1 MSLFREL
8 NVPAAGLQWPS
19 LSTSPGQPPERVL
32 LFESAGGRP
41 LTLASNCPYELWLD
55 GRFVGDG
62 GHRCA
67 PGEALADS
75 WEEAVTATVVQVRLH
90 WIDPQQSS
98 VLYRCLFHDPF
109 LAHWQAGHSWTCSVD
124 DSVRFAAPM
133 SSQLPRQNV
142 VVSPRR
148 AGPALSLEPVAPH
161 LRWKILHSPIQKS
174 RYVAVELRPG
184 RSLHVAG
191 RGGGPFRPE
200 QAENV
205 ARYVRDDRPC
215 DLRCDTYDLGRIA
228 LHRFEVDASGGACVL
243 YYSEVADFE
252 EVASTRYRAKV
263 QLADAVSAG
272 VPAAAPFGT
281 RGCRYVHVLYE
292 PDGGPGPVVRAW
304 RREYPLNWKPV
315 RVESGLAGI
324 VDACRAN
331 LIACV
336 DGGLVDT
343 CWRERAQWTGDLRMS
358 ALALRAL
365 ADNPEV
371 IDLALHQI
379 AQSYN
384 PRTGMV
390 NGAWPILHPHAD
402 FPIPP
407 FHLAF
412 CLAAVEQD
420 PSLQRDPLV
429 RHVVLDSLER
439 WERYY
444 LHDGLL
450 RGMPGW
456 YFTDWDPTDPVTAGR
471 GKPYSGPHAVCNAWW
486 NELCDRVAPGAAV
499 NSSAFDSV
507 FWTGRAYSLTTDRS
521 LDSPHATAAALN
533 SSAGRNHIAEGLRY
547 LEEEIGSERI
557 TERVT
562 AYYAYFVA
570 QALAHHS
577 RGRALAFIQ
586 GFYGPIAQTY
596 GTIYEKASGGA
607 SLAHGWSV
615 AVASFCITSTD
626 DKKAVPNGS

>member
-8 NVPAAGLQWPS
+8 NIAAAAWQWPL
-19 LSTSPGQPPERVL
+19 LSPSPGRSPERIL
-32 LFESAGGRP
+32 AFESAGGLP

-62 GHRCA
+62 GHRCV
-67 PGEALADS
+67 PGEALADR
-75 WEEAVTATVVQVRLH
+75 WDEAATAAVVQVRLH

-98 VLYRCLFHDPF
+98 VLYRCLFDDPF
-109 LAHWQAGHSWTCSVD
+109 LAHLEPGSSWTCWAD
-124 DSVRFAAPM
+124 DSIRFAALM
-133 SSQLPRQNV
+133 SPQLPRQNI

-148 AGPALSLEPVAPH
+148 TGPALSLQPIASQ
-161 LRWKILHSPIQKS
+161 RTWKILHPPIQKS
-174 RYVAVELRPG
+174 RYVPVELRSV
-184 RSLHVAG
+184 RSLHLG
-191 RGGGPFRPE
+191 SQGGGPFQPE

-215 DLRCDTYDLGRIA
+215 ALRCDTYDLGRIA
-228 LHRFEVDASGGACVL
+228 LHRFEVDAGGGPCVL

-252 EVASTRYRAKV
+252 KVGSTRYRAKV
-263 QLADAVSAG
+263 QLADVVSAG
-272 VPAAAPFGT
+272 VAGAAPFGT

-292 PDGGPGPVVRAW
+292 PDDQARPAVRAW
-304 RREYPLNWKPV
+304 QREYPLNWKAV
-315 RVESGLAGI
+315 RVESGFAGI

-336 DGGLVDT
+336 DGGVVDT

-371 IDLALHQI
+371 VDLALHQI

-390 NGAWPILHPHAD
+390 NGAWPILRADAD

-412 CLAAVEQD
+412 CLAAFEQD
-420 PSLQRDPLV
+420 SSLQRDPLV
-429 RHVVLDSLER
+429 RHVVLDSLEQWR
-439 WERYY
+439 RSY

-450 RGMPGW
+450 SGMPGW
-456 YFTDWDPTDPVTAGR
+456 YFTDWDPTDPMTAGR
-471 GKPYSGPHAVCNAWW
+471 GKPYSGTHAVCNAWW
-486 NELCDRVAPGAAV
+486 NELCDRVAPGAV
-499 NSSAFDSV
+499 VSSSAFDSA

-533 SSAGRNHIAEGLRY
+533 SSAGRNHRAEALRY
-547 LEEEIGSERI
+547 LEEEISSGTI
-557 TERVT
+557 TARVT

-570 QALAHHS
+570 HALAHHS
-577 RGRALAFIQ
+577 RERALTFIQ
-586 GFYGPIAQTY
+586 KFYSPIAQTY
-596 GTIYEKASGGA
+596 GTIYEKTSGDA

-615 AVASFCITSTD
+615 AVASLCIASND
-626 DKKAVPNGS
+626 HCSASV